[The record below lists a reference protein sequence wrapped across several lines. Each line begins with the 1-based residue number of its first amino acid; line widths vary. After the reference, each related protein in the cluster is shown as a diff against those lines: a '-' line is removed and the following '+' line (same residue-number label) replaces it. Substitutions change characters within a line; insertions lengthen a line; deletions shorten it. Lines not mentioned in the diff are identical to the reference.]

1 MKNNYKLA
9 FVVSLFFEY
18 GGMQRTLLRI
28 ALECVSRGH
37 EVHVFTGG
45 WHGERPQGIHVH
57 ELDTRAL
64 TNTGSNDKL
73 ANLTMQQVAAGDY
86 DCLIGFTKIPGLD
99 VYYAGDPCYAAR
111 VDETKTPLYRLL
123 PRYRHLRRQ
132 EAAVFAHGL
141 TTEILLIAHAERE
154 KFQRYYQ
161 TETERFHLLPA
172 GINRARLVTD
182 VSGTQPDDQLRKQLG
197 IDTDA
202 PVILLVGSRFKTKGL
217 DRALRATAAL
227 PGALRRAAR
236 LVVVGDDRQ
245 QPYRRLARRLGIGD
259 NVIFTGSREDIA
271 SFYRMANLLLHP
283 PYSENTG
290 TVLIE
295 AMVCG
300 LPVLTT
306 ENCGFA
312 FHVHAA
318 GAGQVCPMPFRQ
330 TDLDERLAD
339 MLTSKKRSAW
349 SRKGMEYCQR
359 TDFYSLIEKAADVI
373 THTAQRNRHQQQQ

>member
-1 MKNNYKLA
+1 MKNNYQLA

-28 ALECVSRGH
+28 ALECVARGH

-45 WHGERPQGIHVH
+45 WHGAHPQGIKVH

-73 ANLTMQQVAAGDY
+73 ASMAMQRVAAGDY

-99 VYYAGDPCYAAR
+99 IYYAGDPCYAAR
-111 VDETKTPLYRLL
+111 VDETKNPLYKLL

-141 TTEILLIAHAERE
+141 ATEILLIAHAERE
-154 KFQRYYQ
+154 KFQHYYQ

-172 GINRARLVTD
+172 GINRARLASGE
-182 VSGTQPDDQLRKQLG
+182 SGTLPGEQLRQQLG
-197 IDTDA
+197 IDA
-202 PVILLVGSRFKTKGL
+202 AALVILLVGSRFKTKGL

-227 PGALRRAAR
+227 PDALRSEVR

-245 QPYRRLARRLGIGD
+245 QPYVRLARRLGIES
-259 NVIFTGSREDIA
+259 NLLFTGAREDIA
-271 SFYRMANLLLHP
+271 SCYRMADLLLHP

-318 GAGQVCPMPFRQ
+318 GAGLVCPMPFRQ
-330 TDLDERLAD
+330 ADLNENLAA
-339 MLTSKKRSAW
+339 MLTSKERPAW
-349 SRKGMEYCQR
+349 SRKGIEYCQR

-373 THTAQRNRHQQQQ
+373 LHTAQRNRQQQ

>member
-1 MKNNYKLA
+1 MKNNYQLA

-28 ALECVSRGH
+28 ALECVARGH

-45 WHGERPQGIHVH
+45 WHGEHPQGIHVH

-73 ANLTMQQVAAGDY
+73 ASMAMQRVAAGDY
-86 DCLIGFTKIPGLD
+86 DCLVGFTKIPGLD

-111 VDETKTPLYRLL
+111 VDETKNPLYKLL

-141 TTEILLIAHAERE
+141 ATEILLITHAERE
-154 KFQRYYQ
+154 KFQHYYR

-172 GINRARLVTD
+172 GINRARLASG
-182 VSGTQPDDQLRKQLG
+182 VSGTRPGEQLRQQLG
-197 IDTDA
+197 IDAAA

-227 PGALRRAAR
+227 PDALRRDVR
-236 LVVVGDDRQ
+236 LVVVGDDRRK
-245 QPYRRLARRLGIGD
+245 PYIRLARRLGIEG
-259 NVIFTGSREDIA
+259 NLIFTGSRDDIA
-271 SFYRMANLLLHP
+271 SCYHMADLLLHP

-312 FHVHAA
+312 FHVDAA
-318 GAGQVCPMPFRQ
+318 GAGLVCPMPFRQ
-330 TDLDERLAD
+330 TDLNEKLAA
-339 MLTSKKRSAW
+339 MLTSGERPAW
-349 SRKGMEYCQR
+349 ARKGMEYCQR

-373 THTAQRNRHQQQQ
+373 LHTAQRNRQQQ

>member
-1 MKNNYKLA
+1 MKNNYHLA

-45 WHGERPQGIHVH
+45 WQGERPPGLHVH

-73 ANLTMQQVAAGDY
+73 ARLTRQQVAAGDY
-86 DCLIGFTKIPGLD
+86 DCLVGFTKIPGLD
-99 VYYAGDPCYAAR
+99 IYYAGDPCYAAR
-111 VDETKTPLYRLL
+111 VDETKNPLYKLL

-132 EAAVFAHGL
+132 EAAVFRRGL
-141 TTEILLIAHAERE
+141 GTEILLIAHGEQE
-154 KFQRYYQ
+154 KFQRYYR

-172 GINRARLVTD
+172 GINRARLESD
-182 VSGTQPDDQLRKQLG
+182 AAGTQRASQLRGSLN
-197 IDTDA
+197 IAVDA

-217 DRALRATAAL
+217 DRALRAMAAL
-227 PGALRRAAR
+227 PDELRSEAR
-236 LVVVGDDRQ
+236 LVIVGDDRQ
-245 QPYRRLARRLGIGD
+245 QPYRRLTRRLGIVD

-271 SFYRMANLLLHP
+271 SFYRMADLLLHP

-306 ENCGFA
+306 DNCGFA
-312 FHVHAA
+312 FHVRAA
-318 GAGQVCPMPFRQ
+318 DAGRVCPIPFRQ
-330 TDLDERLAD
+330 TDLNANLAT
-339 MLTSKKRSAW
+339 MLTSNERADW
-349 SRKGMEYCQR
+349 SRNGMEYCRR
-359 TDFYSLIEKAADVI
+359 TDFYSLIEKASDVI
-373 THTAQRNRHQQQQ
+373 IDTARRKRQPQ